1 MEVHGFK
8 GATVTGGNPRYGRQD
23 NGLYATDYTAVAD
36 VDPRVG
42 EHLLDVL
49 GNRGIAAY
57 LQPTSDQHPITR
69 LTTLPGRPTDRLYVD
84 RSEVDTAREFL
95 EILTNDGDV
104 TSPAASGPVTAE
116 APTTGSTTDFESAW
130 ASIVAGFDETAE
142 RPAGDIGPWPTAED
156 TPPEPP
162 REYPRWRAATVSY
175 GSSADEPSLL
185 SGLDS
190 FGADLADEDDETY
203 HPPPPPPLPRF
214 AMITILSII
223 GIIGGIA
230 LIADPNLLSIDPRQ
244 TEFLGCA
251 ALLAGA
257 VGLIGR
263 LRSGGPDDDDRDNG
277 AVFRLC

>member
-1 MEVHGFK
+1 MEAHGFE
-8 GATVTGGNPRYGRQD
+8 GAIVTGGNPRYGRQD
-23 NGLYATDYTAVAD
+23 NGLYATDYAAVAD

-95 EILTNDGDV
+95 EILAADEGDSAA
-104 TSPAASGPVTAE
+104 TAPAEQAPV
-116 APTTGSTTDFESAW
+116 APATRTGDDFEDAW
-130 ASIVAGFDETAE
+130 ASIVAGFDETADHSGSDV
-142 RPAGDIGPWPTAED
+142 APWPEIED
-156 TPPEPP
+156 KPAPEPP
-162 REYPRWRAATVSY
+162 PKYPRWRASGASF
-175 GSSADEPSLL
+175 GSADDSLL

-190 FGADLADEDDETY
+190 FGADLADDDDDETY

-214 AMITILSII
+214 AMITIASII
-223 GIIGGIA
+223 AIIGGIT
-230 LIADPNLLSIDPRQ
+230 LIADPNLLSIDTAQ

-251 ALLAGA
+251 AILAGA

-263 LRSGGPDDDDRDNG
+263 LRSGGPDDDDDHNNG
-277 AVFRLC
+277 AIV